1 MRALPL
7 TLTLLLC
14 SAPALSQPAPSQ
26 QQKQNPIESIADWWK
41 SITAPKPPEPEKLGA
56 RNTITVNPLALQNEQ
71 LGVEYELAFGKVL
84 SVYVAPQIAWGA
96 TQTDSILSAGGSLGV
111 RFFLLGAAPNG
122 IFFGP
127 EIAGTF
133 ERIVDDG
140 ILRRGFGLGLG
151 AGVGWTLVFFD
162 RFVLSV
168 GFSAQYLT
176 SPDLRAPPEEEE
188 LITQFRPLPRFAFGV
203 AF

>member
-1 MRALPL
+1 MRALA
-7 TLTLLLC
+7 LTLLLT
-14 SAPALSQPAPSQ
+14 SSPAWALQQAPSE
-26 QQKQNPIESIADWWK
+26 QQKQNPLESLADWWK
-41 SITAPKPPEPEKLGA
+41 DVTSPKPAAPEKLGS
-56 RNTITVNPLALQNEQ
+56 RNTITVNPFALQHQ
-71 LGVEYELAFGKVL
+71 RLGVEYELAIGKVFSL
-84 SVYVAPQIAWGA
+84 YVAPQVAYGA
-96 TQTDSILSAGGSLGV
+96 TQSSWILSAGGSLGA

-133 ERIVDDG
+133 ERIVENG
-140 ILRRGFGLGLG
+140 TSRRGYGLGLG

-168 GFSAQYLT
+168 GFAAQYLT
-176 SPDLRAPPEEEE
+176 APDLRAAEEAEQ
-188 LITQFRPLPRFAFGV
+188 LTVQFRALPRVAFGV